1 MTTVNSS
8 SNFPG
13 NLFISTAT
21 FPVNVVEGLKFE
33 LNAGQMVRATVIE
46 AGLDGTILEVHRQRY
61 LAQGEQELRVGQKLN
76 LQVLQTQPQLEFKVL
91 SDSLNDRLSQALPLL
106 ARSFDWGQ
114 LAGQLRQQL
123 AQSPQLQSAEKIYN
137 QLQQILNP
145 TTGVPVSLKEN
156 MALITTQLQQ
166 LTTSVETPSA
176 NNLLP
181 VQPLSLP
188 VLQVSQQLPPF
199 ALSKTIT
206 SLINNLQKQFSLLP
220 KPGQALPKQVDQALP
235 KVWYAET
242 RNLLAPFRQGL
253 ELPQLLIPQ
262 RQPLVAVLNQIRQH
276 PRVSPQLAGEV
287 ERILIKIDRQV
298 AQDISQPLKRTEP
311 LSKGDFAVTPKQNV
325 IQPLPRSVQETRVK
339 AGASLIQLSAE
350 IKQIIEQVTQVQEQK
365 QGIAPEL
372 LGRLEGLLGRL
383 QKLPQ
388 AAGGVP
394 VLLPE
399 VEMIVSQLEQLVAQR
414 PAVPQGGQLGMLS
427 QLFGFHLETELLQ
440 GKKKTALASLK
451 LSLLGLQKDLGEDVA
466 EPLRRLELF
475 QLCRAKLAEEQVQFL
490 PLPFNELEE
499 GYLLS
504 ERQSGADD
512 NELRESPLQMSL
524 SLRLSALGNIRI
536 DMLYEKEGLH
546 LRLACEDREKMDYLQ
561 NCTDELRESLQAI
574 DLQGVSF
581 SADAQLPAR
590 QLQERL
596 LPDSPNMLDAR
607 I

>member
-1 MTTVNSS
+1 MTTVNSNS
-8 SNFPG
+8 IFPG

-21 FPVNVVEGLKFE
+21 LPVNVVEGLKCE
-33 LNAGQMVRATVIE
+33 LNTGQMVRATVIE
-46 AGLDGTILEVHRQRY
+46 AGLNGAILEVNRQRY

-106 ARSFDWGQ
+106 ARSFDWSQ
-114 LAGQLRQQL
+114 LVGQLRQQL
-123 AQSPQLQSAEKIYN
+123 GQSPQLQSAEKVYN
-137 QLQQILNP
+137 QLQQIFNP
-145 TTGVPVSLKEN
+145 TTGVPVSLKES
-156 MALITTQLQQ
+156 MAFITTQLQQ
-166 LTTSVETPSA
+166 LTTFVETPLA

-181 VQPLSLP
+181 AQPLSLP

-206 SLINNLQKQFSLLP
+206 SLINNLQTQLSLLP
-220 KPGQALPKQVDQALP
+220 KPGQAQAKQVDQTLP
-235 KVWYAET
+235 KVWYVET
-242 RNLLAPFRQGL
+242 RNLLAPLQQGL

-262 RQPLVAVLNQIRQH
+262 RQLLVTVLNQIRQH
-276 PRVSPQLAGEV
+276 PRVSSQLAGEV
-287 ERILIKIDRQV
+287 ERILIKMDKQV
-298 AQDISQPLKRTEP
+298 AQDLSLPLRRTKT
-311 LSKGDFAVTPKQNV
+311 LSKEGFAVTPKQNF
-325 IQPLPRSVQETRVK
+325 IQPLPRSVKETGAK
-339 AGASLIQLSAE
+339 AGGSLIQLSAE
-350 IKQIIEQVTQVQEQK
+350 IKQVIEQVPQVQEQK
-365 QGIAPEL
+365 QSIAPEL

-388 AAGGVP
+388 AAGDVP
-394 VLLPE
+394 VLLPGVE
-399 VEMIVSQLEQLVAQR
+399 VIVSQLEQLVAQR
-414 PAVPQGGQLGMLS
+414 PAVPQSGQLGMLS

-440 GKKKTALASLK
+440 GRKKAALASLK

-475 QLCRAKLAEEQVQFL
+475 QLCKAKLAEEQVQFL

-504 ERQSGADD
+504 ERQSRADD
-512 NELRESPLQMSL
+512 NDLSGSPLQMSL

-561 NCTDELRESLQAI
+561 NCIDELKESLQAI
-574 DLQGVSF
+574 ELQGVSF

-596 LPDSPNMLDAR
+596 LPDLPNMLDAR